1 MIEFHVE
8 GMSCQHCVAA
18 ITRAV
23 QAVDTAAQV
32 EVDLAGGR
40 VRITSSADIGAL
52 KAAIDEAGYAVST
65 AKTVVGQG

>member
-1 MIEFHVE
+1 MIEFHVQ

-23 QAVDTAAQV
+23 RDVDPGALT

-40 VRITSSADIGAL
+40 VRITSSADIETL
-52 KAAIDEAGYAVST
+52 KTAIDEAGYTVST